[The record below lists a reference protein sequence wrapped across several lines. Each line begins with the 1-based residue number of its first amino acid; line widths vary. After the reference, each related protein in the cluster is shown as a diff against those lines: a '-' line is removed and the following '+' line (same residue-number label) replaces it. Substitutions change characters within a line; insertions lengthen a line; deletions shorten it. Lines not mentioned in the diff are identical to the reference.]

1 VGGRRGVFRSV
12 DAGETWELV
21 SNNFPEVD
29 VISLGISP
37 DYANDQ
43 RVFVGLDAELGETN
57 IYFSNDGGDNWLPT
71 GLEDGGPIYGFV
83 FSPQYSQDSILFAID
98 SLWGEIYSSSGDYS
112 VWIHKITYTNQA
124 VDLALSPGYPDD
136 QTYYTLENGPGLWI
150 TTDDGETTS
159 PLTIF
164 ADYTYAT
171 DLLMS
176 SDFTEDHTFYVSF
189 FDEVS
194 VIRSTDSGD
203 NWEPVNSG
211 LQGNFIHTLAFLGS
225 PSDLIAGTL
234 ASGVWVY
241 RNVDYTSQLYLPL
254 ITR

>member
-1 VGGRRGVFRSV
+1 M
-12 DAGETWELV
+12 
-21 SNNFPEVD
+21 
-29 VISLGISP
+29 
-37 DYANDQ
+37 
-43 RVFVGLDAELGETN
+43 
-57 IYFSNDGGDNWLPT
+57 
-71 GLEDGGPIYGFV
+71 
-83 FSPQYSQDSILFAID
+83 
-98 SLWGEIYSSSGDYS
+98 
-112 VWIHKITYTNQA
+112 
-124 VDLALSPGYPDD
+124 
-136 QTYYTLENGPGLWI
+136 ENGPGIWI

-159 PLTIF
+159 LLVGF
-164 ADYTYAT
+164 AEYTSAT

-176 SDFTEDHTFYVSF
+176 SDFAEDHTFYVSF

-203 NWEPVNSG
+203 NWEPVNRG